1 MSQSLSKQAIEIEE
15 SYSFSLR
22 NYQGHRTGGANPNIN
37 GRNSVTSKQGQQD
50 QVSNS
55 QSSFSKDERKNKISV
70 PNNLTIDNN
79 QVEALTLSINNAL

>member
-22 NYQGHRTGGANPNIN
+22 NYQGHRTGANPNTN

-55 QSSFSKDERKNKISV
+55 QSGVTKDERKN
-70 PNNLTIDNN
+70 
-79 QVEALTLSINNAL
+79 

>member
-1 MSQSLSKQAIEIEE
+1 MSKQAIEIEE

-22 NYQGHRTGGANPNIN
+22 NYQGHRTGANPNTN

-55 QSSFSKDERKNKISV
+55 QSGVTKDERKNLRSV
-70 PNNLTIDNN
+70 PNNLTIDKN
-79 QVEALTLSINNAL
+79 QLEALTLSINNAL